1 MKKLLATVSA
11 TLLLAG
17 SLLSSTALAAVEEKE
32 VWKFS
37 EGVTTDAAT
46 QTFSMGAVEYAIRS
60 TPIDFTA
67 EDLDITID
75 LKTTF
80 ANSDQMI
87 SVYFTK
93 ELPTATPENGNG
105 VCHTRF
111 YLDNGRF
118 GLNHSWLNG
127 EAPAVMWIFR
137 PTPPIPSGS
146 GMWTAS
152 SGCTLTIS

>member
-67 EDLDITID
+67 EDLDIQRKTGQNPWCFTIRGCVI
-75 LKTTF
+75 TT
-80 ANSDQMI
+80 
-87 SVYFTK
+87 K
-93 ELPTATPENGNG
+93 L
-105 VCHTRF
+105 
-111 YLDNGRF
+111 L
-118 GLNHSWLNG
+118 
-127 EAPAVMWIFR
+127 
-137 PTPPIPSGS
+137 
-146 GMWTAS
+146 
-152 SGCTLTIS
+152 